1 MIYKIGIVKEGVP
14 LVTTH
19 SNDDDESIGD
29 LEEGNDEIEEGGGG
43 EVWSIMREEC
53 EMKKSE
59 FIKSSTLDQLIS
71 NQSQDITDQWDL
83 NIPIS
88 RKEDLELALSA
99 LGHLDLLPSFSS
111 SQSPSSFLF
120 SFLISSS
127 SNQHHIIQPIPPLIK
142 TIRG

>member
-1 MIYKIGIVKEGVP
+1 VKEGVP

-19 SNDDDESIGD
+19 SNDDDDDSIGD
-29 LEEGNDEIEEGGGG
+29 LEEGNDEIEGGGG
-43 EVWSIMREEC
+43 EVWRMMREEC

-59 FIKSSTLDQLIS
+59 LIKSSTLDQLIS
-71 NQSQDITDQWDL
+71 NQSQDQDTDEWDL

-127 SNQHHIIQPIPPLIK
+127 NQHHLNQIPPLIK
-142 TIRG
+142 TIRGCFKFSLNL